1 MAYGHSVGLLPQEA
15 PVLIAEKLKPF
26 SPVSENITIWG
37 VNLN

>member
-1 MAYGHSVGLLPQEA
+1 MACGHSVGLPPQAA